1 MRGKEDVPTDVRD
14 VWEVGGPGEL
24 VGVVQPN
31 TPVYA
36 LQPSILRRTRA
47 VSAGINESGLLDE
60 ELKDLVSLQAAL
72 INGCPF

>member
-24 VGVVQPN
+24 VGGVQSN

-60 ELKDLVSLQAAL
+60 EMKDLVSLRAAL